1 MKFDSSSGLLLFRV
15 KKMGASGAKSNQGD
29 ESSISSNSRS
39 NFDAG
44 LVTATTIQGLTKAG
58 SQDLFKHEVQG

>member
-1 MKFDSSSGLLLFRV
+1 MKFDSGSEQFLFRV
-15 KKMGASGAKSNQGD
+15 KKMSASDATSNQGD
-29 ESSISSNSRS
+29 ESSIGSNSRS